1 LYPFREPFERPGQ
14 DGLDAY
20 ALDGFLLPAMIPR
33 VVLGDDVAERELWT
47 RPPFHHDPLPVRE
60 TRPGAHASLR
70 GDLDA
75 VLENPR
81 GGADGGTHG
90 SNSVGGVLNR
100 TVPLSYVLVVIRSGV
115 LDGILDAASRHFPRE
130 LFCLLG
136 GRREGKTVRV
146 EEIVYIPFRSS
157 EHYVLFNPYTIPL
170 DPRIVGSAHSHPR
183 PSPPSPADR
192 RAFPTRA
199 GST

>member
-1 LYPFREPFERPGQ
+1 
-14 DGLDAY
+14 
-20 ALDGFLLPAMIPR
+20 M
-33 VVLGDDVAERELWT
+33 
-47 RPPFHHDPLPVRE
+47 
-60 TRPGAHASLR
+60 
-70 GDLDA
+70 
-75 VLENPR
+75 
-81 GGADGGTHG
+81 
-90 SNSVGGVLNR
+90 
-100 TVPLSYVLVVIRSGV
+100 LVVIRSGV

-130 LFCLLG
+130 FFCLLG

-192 RAFPTRA
+192 RAFPHTGWVHLIVFPPFDRRSVRA
-199 GST
+199 YDAAGREIPLRVEE